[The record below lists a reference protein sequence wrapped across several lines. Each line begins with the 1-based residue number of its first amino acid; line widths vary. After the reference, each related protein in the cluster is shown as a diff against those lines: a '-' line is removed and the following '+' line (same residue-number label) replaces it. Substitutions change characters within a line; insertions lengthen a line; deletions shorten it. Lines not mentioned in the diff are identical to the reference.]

1 MIVCLYAAVQHVQ
14 CSIFFFSF
22 ADARATCLSRGGDL
36 VSIVSMKEKSWLN
49 NRLKTMS
56 GWAYSFWLGLNDRD
70 FPKHFYWSDG
80 SPYKLSAWDAGYPKN
95 TPQSESDYFRYN
107 IIEKFPIER
116 ESNPGLHCVCF
127 TAFCDWSRKL
137 APPSQPIR
145 CKTKTNLNLVTRI
158 FPHLRLVTCIYFEFS
173 LCSHWLLVKFILFFD
188 LPL

>member
-1 MIVCLYAAVQHVQ
+1 MLN
-14 CSIFFFSF
+14 FLFLFF

-80 SPYKLSAWDAGYPKN
+80 SPYKLTAWDAGYPKN

-107 IIEKFPIER
+107 IIEKFQSSAKVLRDCIAFALLLSVIGLENSRHPLSQSDAKLKPI
-116 ESNPGLHCVCF
+116 P
-127 TAFCDWSRKL
+127 T
-137 APPSQPIR
+137 
-145 CKTKTNLNLVTRI
+145 
-158 FPHLRLVTCIYFEFS
+158 
-173 LCSHWLLVKFILFFD
+173 
-188 LPL
+188 